1 MRRKKIAISQRRDQI
16 DGRNEVRDAL
26 DIRVGQFLWDLGFNP
41 IPLAS
46 QISDPKSYLTE
57 LSPDGFV
64 LSGGNDI
71 GSTIERDNLELA
83 MLEYSSEHQLPL
95 LGICR
100 GMQIINDYQ
109 GGSYQC
115 IEGHVATK
123 HPVSGK
129 LTENRERYVNSFH
142 EFAITMTTLGSNLEV
157 IAICSDGVVE
167 AIAHQK
173 NPWLGI
179 MWHPERDA
187 ELADQDRQLISNHL
201 ERSL

>member
-1 MRRKKIAISQRRDQI
+1 MRRTKIAISQRRDKI
-16 DGRNEVRDAL
+16 DGRDEVRDAL
-26 DIRVGQFLWDLGFNP
+26 DVRVGQFLWDLGFNP

-46 QISDPKSYLTE
+46 QISDAKSYLTE

-83 MLEYSSEHQLPL
+83 MLEYSSDHQLPL

-115 IEGHVATK
+115 IEGQVATQ

-129 LTENRERYVNSFH
+129 LTENRERHVNSFH

-157 IAICSDGVVE
+157 LAICSDGVVE
-167 AIAHQK
+167 AISHQK

-179 MWHPERDA
+179 MWHPER
-187 ELADQDRQLISNHL
+187 EIVF
-201 ERSL
+201 EPKIKKIIKEFMG

>member
-100 GMQIINDYQ
+100 GM
-109 GGSYQC
+109 
-115 IEGHVATK
+115 
-123 HPVSGK
+123 
-129 LTENRERYVNSFH
+129 
-142 EFAITMTTLGSNLEV
+142 
-157 IAICSDGVVE
+157 
-167 AIAHQK
+167 
-173 NPWLGI
+173 
-179 MWHPERDA
+179 
-187 ELADQDRQLISNHL
+187 
-201 ERSL
+201 

>member
-1 MRRKKIAISQRRDQI
+1 M
-16 DGRNEVRDAL
+16 
-26 DIRVGQFLWDLGFNP
+26 
-41 IPLAS
+41 
-46 QISDPKSYLTE
+46 TE

-83 MLEYSSEHQLPL
+83 ILEYSSEHQLPL

-129 LTENRERYVNSFH
+129 LTENRERHVNSFH

-157 IAICSDGVVE
+157 LAICSDGVVE

-173 NPWLGI
+173 KPWLGI

-187 ELADQDRQLISNHL
+187 EFADQDRQLISNHL